1 MSAPNDPTQSG
12 ALPSVPLQPI
22 VLRPVDWL
30 PSALSD
36 KLFEEAW
43 RAKKWSLA
51 NATPTADYENAKLFW
66 DRAWQMSRVAL
77 TKNRALHRHPSAGG
91 NRK

>member
-77 TKNRALHRHPSAGG
+77 TKNPTVDPRPTEKGER
-91 NRK
+91 R

>member
-1 MSAPNDPTQSG
+1 MKSTKKKPPVVARKVKP
-12 ALPSVPLQPI
+12 V

-30 PSALSD
+30 PSELSD

-66 DRAWQMSRVAL
+66 DMAWQMSRVAL
-77 TKNRALHRHPSAGG
+77 TKNPTGQRTGG
-91 NRK
+91 IE